1 MAITLA
7 GIRFNYHD
15 YDKRGDV
22 LFISIDGPLK
32 KLYDARETPEGH
44 IAEYD
49 AGGSLIAIEFL
60 NARWLLERDG
70 ELRVTLPEQ
79 PAVALPEELESV
91 LA

>member
-15 YDKRGDV
+15 YDERGDV
-22 LFISIDGPLK
+22 LFLSIDGPIE
-32 KLYDARETPEGH
+32 KLHDALETPEGH
-44 IAEYD
+44 IVEYD
-49 AGGSLIAIEFL
+49 AAGAPIAIEFL

-79 PAVALPEELESV
+79 PAVASPDDLKAV
-91 LA
+91 LS